1 MSQGIFGPTEIRL
14 LLIAGNVALMRSPY
28 ATVFGHRLPLFD
40 LGGTIAAMCMVAMAM
55 VVTAR
60 HTAQLYREEPLP

>member
-14 LLIAGNVALMRSPY
+14 LLIVGNMALLRSPW
-28 ATVFGHRLPLFD
+28 ATVFGYRLLLFD
-40 LGGTIAAMCMVAMAM
+40 LGGTIAVVCMFGM
-55 VVTAR
+55 VIWLTVR